1 MFLAMAR
8 PKWRLF
14 LATFAVFLSIAVFI
28 FLFKLIAA
36 RRRVMALQKQGLVMP
51 LFFLLPP

>member
-14 LATFAVFLSIAVFI
+14 LGTFAVFLSIAVFI

-36 RRRVMALQKQGLVMP
+36 RRRVIALQKQGLVMP
-51 LFFLLPP
+51 LFFLLLS